1 MTLHSDAPSGRP
13 DENRTALA
21 RTTPGEADDRLL
33 LQLSRA
39 GDTDAFAELFR
50 RYRPFAVRVAAR
62 TSSRVDPDDA
72 SAEAFARVWHSLR
85 AGGGPERTF
94 TPYLAAAVRN
104 VILNWSRRQET
115 PIEPATLS
123 EVIEDTGGGA
133 AVEDTAIAISE
144 ASMVVRAFGTLPERW
159 RTALWATEVEGRPV
173 AELAEE
179 LRLSGNAASALCLRA
194 REGLRVAWLQAHV
207 EDSAEDTE
215 CRWVLERL
223 GAHARGRLPKG
234 QRTRVEAH
242 LAECASCAGT
252 SRRLAVIGGTLRTA
266 TLFAGTG
273 VTLASLRALGFWGAG
288 NTAAAATLGS
298 GARRAARATLQHAAA
313 PLHVGVA
320 ASAVTA
326 AAVAVA
332 LGLPATS
339 VAEQVTH
346 VAAAPPVPT
355 VASPTWTPTPTPT
368 VEPPATPSATPTTR
382 EVTAGT
388 TEPRAT
394 PASPR
399 TSPSATTAPTPDASP
414 TAGPTG
420 TPTPTGTATPGPSA
434 TPDPSGTP
442 SASPSASATTDPG
455 TTATPSPTPTPTTSP
470 TPTTP
475 APSPTPTRTPTPSV
489 PPSPTPTAP
498 TPTAPSP
505 TPTCVVVAVDPLTGI
520 RICVIVRA

>member
-1 MTLHSDAPSGRP
+1 MTLHSDASSGRP

-346 VAAAPPVPT
+346 VAGAPVPT
-355 VASPTWTPTPTPT
+355 IASPTWTPTPTPT

-394 PASPR
+394 SASPR

-420 TPTPTGTATPGPSA
+420 TPTPTDTATPGPSA

-455 TTATPSPTPTPTTSP
+455 TTATPSPTP